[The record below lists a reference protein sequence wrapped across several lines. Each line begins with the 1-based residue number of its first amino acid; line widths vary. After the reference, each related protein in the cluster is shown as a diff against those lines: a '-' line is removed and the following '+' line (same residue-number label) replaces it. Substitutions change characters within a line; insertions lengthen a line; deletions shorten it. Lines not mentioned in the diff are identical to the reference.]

1 MHPDVIKKEKRIEIR
16 SHLDR
21 SFRSEITRDISHG
34 LNASRKSIPS
44 KYFYDRRGSQLFE
57 EICALPEYY
66 PTRTEMSILKL
77 SAPIIM
83 NSFNRG
89 DIVEL
94 GSGANWKIRML
105 LDAAGPSKLSN
116 LRYIPVDVSETA
128 LTEASE
134 ELLGIYPGLEVL
146 GIVADFT
153 MHMDVIPSERRK
165 LILFLGSTIGNFN
178 EKKRED
184 FLERVARTMQ
194 KRDMLLVGF
203 DMLKPE
209 ATLEAAYDDAQGVT
223 SEFNKN
229 ILRVINR
236 ELGADFKPS
245 HFDHVAFFNRDKDRI
260 EMHLRANRNTTVS
273 IDDLE
278 MELNIDKDETIH
290 TENSC
295 KFSRQGVKEL
305 VKKSGLKIQNWY
317 SDEKGWFSLTE
328 LTLA

>member
-1 MHPDVIKKEKRIEIR
+1 MYPDVIKKEHRIEIR
-16 SHLDR
+16 SHIDS
-21 SFRSEITRDISHG
+21 SFRSEIIKDVSTG

-44 KYFYDRRGSQLFE
+44 KYFYDERGSQLFE
-57 EICALPEYY
+57 EICTLPEYY

-83 NSFNRG
+83 KSFEMG

-105 LDAAGPSKLSN
+105 LDAAGPSKLSG

-134 ELLGIYPGLEVL
+134 ELLKVYPELEVL

-153 MHMDVIPSERRK
+153 LHMDAVPCDRRK
-165 LILFLGSTIGNFN
+165 LIFFLGSTIGNFN
-178 EKKRED
+178 EKKREE
-184 FLERVARTMQ
+184 FLKLVAGTMNER
-194 KRDMLLVGF
+194 DSFLVGF

-209 ATLEAAYDDAQGVT
+209 ATIEAAYNDTQGVT

-229 ILRVINR
+229 ILQVINR
-236 ELGADFKPS
+236 ELNADFKPS
-245 HFDHVAFFNRDKDRI
+245 HFDHLAFFNRDRERI
-260 EMHLRANRNTTVS
+260 EMHLRANRKTTVN

-278 MELNIDKDETIH
+278 LELNIDKDETIH

-295 KFSRQGVKEL
+295 KFSRDGVRHL
-305 VKKSGLKIQNWY
+305 VTKSGLDIMNWY
-317 SDEKGWFSLTE
+317 SDDRGWFSLTE
-328 LTLA
+328 LSLA

>member
-1 MHPDVIKKEKRIEIR
+1 MCPDIIKKKHRIEIR
-16 SHLDR
+16 SHLDS
-21 SFRSEITRDISHG
+21 SFRSEIIKDVSTG

-44 KYFYDRRGSQLFE
+44 KYFYDERGSQLFE
-57 EICALPEYY
+57 EICDLPEYY

-83 NSFNRG
+83 KSFDRG

-94 GSGANWKIRML
+94 GSGANGKIRML
-105 LDAAGPSKLSN
+105 LDAAGPSKLSG

-134 ELLGIYPGLEVL
+134 ELLKIYPGLKVL

-153 MHMDVIPSERRK
+153 MHMDAVPCEQRK
-165 LILFLGSTIGNFN
+165 LILFLGSTIGNFD
-178 EKKRED
+178 EKKRQD
-184 FLERVARTMQ
+184 FLKLVAGTMNNN
-194 KRDMLLVGF
+194 DIFLVGF

-209 ATLEAAYDDAQGVT
+209 ATLEAAYDDKRGVT

-245 HFDHVAFFNRDKDRI
+245 HFDHVALFNKDRERI
-260 EMHLRANRNTTVS
+260 EMHLRANRNTTVH

-278 MELNIDKDETIH
+278 LELDIDKDETIH

-295 KFSRQGVKEL
+295 KFSREGVKVL
-305 VKKSGLKIQNWY
+305 ARKSGLDIKNWY
-317 SDEKGWFSLTE
+317 TDGKGWFSLVE
-328 LTLA
+328 FVLA

>member
-1 MHPDVIKKEKRIEIR
+1 MNPDVIKKEHRIEIR

-21 SFRSEITRDISHG
+21 SFRSEIIKDVSTG

-44 KYFYDRRGSQLFE
+44 KYFYDEQGSQLFE
-57 EICALPEYY
+57 EICYLPEYY

-83 NSFNRG
+83 KTFDNG

-94 GSGANWKIRML
+94 GSGSNGKIRML
-105 LDAAGPSKLSN
+105 LDAAGPSKLPGI
-116 LRYIPVDVSETA
+116 RYVPVDVSETA

-134 ELLGIYPGLEVL
+134 ELLKIYPGLEVL

-153 MHMDVIPSERRK
+153 MHMEAVPCDRRK
-165 LILFLGSTIGNFN
+165 LIFFLGSTIGNFD
-178 EKKRED
+178 EKMREE
-184 FLERVARTMQ
+184 FLKMVAGTMN
-194 KRDMLLVGF
+194 KRDSFLVGF
-203 DMLKPE
+203 DMLKPKE
-209 ATLEAAYDDAQGVT
+209 TLEAAYNDARGVT

-229 ILRVINR
+229 ILLVINR
-236 ELGADFKPS
+236 ELNANFKPS
-245 HFDHVAFFNRDKDRI
+245 HFDHVAFFNKDRERI

-278 MELNIDKDETIH
+278 LELNIDKDETIH

-295 KFSRQGVKEL
+295 KFSREGVKEL
-305 VKKSGLKIQNWY
+305 VEKSGKKIQNWY
-317 SDEKGWFSLTE
+317 SDEKGLFSLTE
-328 LTLA
+328 LTLG